1 MSEKVEKT
9 EKQENAKANGKANE
23 KEAKEAE
30 LSEEDAQLKD
40 ELNMLVERLQE
51 SDSNL
56 YKPALESLRNL
67 IRSSTTSMISAP
79 KPLKFLRPHYESLRN
94 EVYVKIPDGPTK
106 RLCADIVSVLA
117 MTAVDKPEFRTD
129 SLRYRFLGSGEDVG
143 AWGHEYVRHL
153 TGQCVL
159 EWEAMAEAE
168 QQQMLRQRRLER
180 RQQRQQS
187 GADSKKDNDDN
198 DEDND
203 ESGDEDGEEPMEED
217 GPAAGGVRITRD
229 QLLSLCELIIPYHM
243 SHNAE
248 SEAIDLC
255 VETGQLAMLEKHTG
269 QANYQRV
276 CLYLTSCVPYLPDED
291 WTAVLDT
298 ARRIYLKFGD
308 QGNAMRC
315 ALKLNSPELVSKQFA
330 ETPDPT
336 VRKQLACLL
345 GRQQFAVD
353 WDEDAY
359 DDAELLSE
367 LMANARLNEHFHAL
381 GRELDIMEPKLPEDI
396 YKSHLEPTR
405 MSTGTVDSARQNLA
419 SSYVN
424 GLVNCGFGRDKL
436 LMEDDNKM
444 KWIYR
449 NKDAGMMSSVAT
461 LGWLLLWDVDGGLVQ
476 IDKYLYLQDDNIKA
490 GALLACGVVNSGV
503 RNECEPA
510 LALLADYVEN
520 KTSCLNKAALIG
532 LGVAYAG
539 RGSGG
544 ESAIA
549 KLQPLITEQGKPEQ
563 AALAALSCGVIAA
576 GTLHSD
582 VTSSILQSLLEAPPG
597 DRVKPLAR
605 LHALGLALCC
615 LGRQEAAEPVLAGLA
630 AVEEP
635 VRSLAR
641 VLCEACAYA
650 CTGNVLK
657 VQSMLHL
664 LSEKAQEEIG
674 AGDAGS
680 SSGGGGSRSTST
692 ASSGRPLENNSG
704 SPSAA
709 AADKKSSEEA
719 TTAYAQGAA
728 VLGVALVAMGE
739 DVGKDMAFRIF
750 GNLLRFGEANIKRA
764 VPLALGLVYTSNPEL
779 KVLDLLSKFSHDSDL
794 EVALSSILAMGLC
807 GAGTN
812 NARLAAML
820 RQLAGYHAKDPLALF
835 AVRLAQGLTHL
846 GKGTLTLTPSHS
858 DKFLNNPGAL
868 AGLLAVLV
876 AGLDMRRLLLASGW
890 DCLLFYLTPA
900 IQPRLLM
907 TFDADLQPMQ
917 VPVRVGQAVDTV
929 GQAGRPKTITG
940 FQTHT
945 TPVLLAYG
953 ERAELATEEYEPV
966 SSLPLEGFVILRK
979 NPNYQA

>member
-129 SLRYRFLGSGEDVG
+129 SLRYRFLGSGEDIG

-461 LGWLLLWDVDGGLVQ
+461 LGWLLLWDVDG
-476 IDKYLYLQDDNIKA
+476 
-490 GALLACGVVNSGV
+490 ACGVVNSGV
-503 RNECEPA
+503 RNECE
-510 LALLADYVEN
+510 LGSALLAATTLSN
-520 KTSCLNKAALIG
+520 KTSC
-532 LGVAYAG
+532 
-539 RGSGG
+539 RPGG
-544 ESAIA
+544 
-549 KLQPLITEQGKPEQ
+549 
-563 AALAALSCGVIAA
+563 ALSCGVIAA
-576 GTLHSD
+576 VHASD
-582 VTSSILQSLLEAPPG
+582 ADVEHRRACARLPPGRHRVKSAALQASSSAPPG
-597 DRVKPLAR
+597 GSGLAELLSAR
-605 LHALGLALCC
+605 L
-615 LGRQEAAEPVLAGLA
+615 LA

-917 VPVRVGQAVDTV
+917 V
-929 GQAGRPKTITG
+929 I
-940 FQTHT
+940 
-945 TPVLLAYG
+945 LL
-953 ERAELATEEYEPV
+953 LLV
-966 SSLPLEGFVILRK
+966 
-979 NPNYQA
+979 

>member
-1 MSEKVEKT
+1 
-9 EKQENAKANGKANE
+9 
-23 KEAKEAE
+23 
-30 LSEEDAQLKD
+30 SEEDAQLKD

-129 SLRYRFLGSGEDVG
+129 SLRYRFLGSGEDIG

-461 LGWLLLWDVDGGLVQ
+461 LGWLLLWD
-476 IDKYLYLQDDNIKA
+476 DDNIKA

-650 CTGNVLK
+650 C
-657 VQSMLHL
+657 
-664 LSEKAQEEIG
+664 
-674 AGDAGS
+674 
-680 SSGGGGSRSTST
+680 
-692 ASSGRPLENNSG
+692 
-704 SPSAA
+704 
-709 AADKKSSEEA
+709 
-719 TTAYAQGAA
+719 AA